1 MTLASEILADLHH
14 LLTEHGVT
22 ARWKNLDL
30 LVLVSR
36 VRNEQQ
42 IDMGGFVESPDLSL
56 RVPKLAF
63 PDALPR
69 FGERIEVDGTEYRI
83 SRVSN
88 HPRSPLLTL
97 TLSST
102 DE

>member
-1 MTLASEILADLHH
+1 L
-14 LLTEHGVT
+14 
-22 ARWKNLDL
+22 
-30 LVLVSR
+30 
-36 VRNEQQ
+36 
-42 IDMGGFVESPDLSL
+42 
-56 RVPKLAF
+56 PK
-63 PDALPR
+63 
-69 FGERIEVDGTEYRI
+69 FGERIEVDGTAYRI